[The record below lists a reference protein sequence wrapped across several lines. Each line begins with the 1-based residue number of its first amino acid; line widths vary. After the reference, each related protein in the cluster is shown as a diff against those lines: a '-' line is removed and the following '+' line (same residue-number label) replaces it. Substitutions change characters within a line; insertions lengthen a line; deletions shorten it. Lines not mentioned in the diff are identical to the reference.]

1 MGRVRSGPTFWSSKS
16 CGCALPTAWLLRL
29 LYPSLQQGLCAN
41 VERKIGSVAGAFA
54 ACLLPSII
62 CSTRPRCICRPP
74 CCRFCHCSKVLA
86 AIGKEVKEF
95 YGGNHSQAALT
106 QTTGVI
112 VCTIEK
118 ANIM

>member
-1 MGRVRSGPTFWSSKS
+1 MGSREACAVQRVPCLCGLSWRS
-16 CGCALPTAWLLRL
+16 
-29 LYPSLQQGLCAN
+29 
-41 VERKIGSVAGAFA
+41 
-54 ACLLPSII
+54 
-62 CSTRPRCICRPP
+62 RP
-74 CCRFCHCSKVLA
+74 CSKVLA

-106 QTTGVI
+106 ATTGVI

>member
-1 MGRVRSGPTFWSSKS
+1 MAAAFLPVPSSA
-16 CGCALPTAWLLRL
+16 CAA
-29 LYPSLQQGLCAN
+29 YSFSL
-41 VERKIGSVAGAFA
+41 F
-54 ACLLPSII
+54 
-62 CSTRPRCICRPP
+62 
-74 CCRFCHCSKVLA
+74 CSKVLA

-106 QTTGVI
+106 ATTGVI

>member
-1 MGRVRSGPTFWSSKS
+1 MSEQQVLCLCLRR
-16 CGCALPTAWLLRL
+16 GCCACCAHLCSTGWRL
-29 LYPSLQQGLCAN
+29 LERRLTSLRGHLLL
-41 VERKIGSVAGAFA
+41 VA
-54 ACLLPSII
+54 SIL
-62 CSTRPRCICRPP
+62 CSTCCPCCPP
-74 CCRFCHCSKVLA
+74 CCCSCPCSKVLA